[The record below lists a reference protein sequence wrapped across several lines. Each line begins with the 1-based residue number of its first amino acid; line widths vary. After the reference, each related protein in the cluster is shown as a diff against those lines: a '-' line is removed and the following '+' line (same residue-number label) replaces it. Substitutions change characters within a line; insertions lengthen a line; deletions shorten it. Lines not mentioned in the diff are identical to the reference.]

1 MAHTYL
7 LPAYVPNRE
16 NEKVEGI
23 KNHSMLSGTALLL
36 FGAVAGSAT
45 VSDIESDLQAIISE
59 AVSVFPTSLDMTNL
73 ALFF

>member
-1 MAHTYL
+1 
-7 LPAYVPNRE
+7 
-16 NEKVEGI
+16 
-23 KNHSMLSGTALLL
+23 MLSGTALLL